1 MTLCVLLPQGDPPR
15 CEVHK
20 HGGGGYQPKLT
31 RTALVQS
38 REAGKDQGSIHRSVF
53 SGRQE
58 AKPGARVRVG
68 DECGQE
74 PGAAE
79 RDALR
84 ASGVVVLGA
93 VAFGYLSF
101 RVGFKPYLDQAQEA
115 IDSARDPDPDAATT
129 AARDASDDPGAGCPG
144 GDLGP
149 SKDPAVVLRD

>member
-1 MTLCVLLPQGDPPR
+1 MSAGR
-15 CEVHK
+15 
-20 HGGGGYQPKLT
+20 
-31 RTALVQS
+31 S
-38 REAGKDQGSIHRSVF
+38 RA
-53 SGRQE
+53 RQN
-58 AKPGARVRVG
+58 AMR
-68 DECGQE
+68 
-74 PGAAE
+74 
-79 RDALR
+79 R